1 MRGRFLWYNHTME
14 QTDKREERKK
24 MLKTDVRRIIL
35 ILVASVI
42 MALNINT
49 FVHTGGLYPGGATGL
64 TILIQRV
71 AEMYFNIS
79 LPYTVINVILNAVP
93 FYIGL
98 RFVGKK
104 FALFSLVCIMA
115 TNFLIDLLPSYVVT
129 YDTLLISIFG
139 GLLNGVAI
147 SLCLRQNAT
156 SGGTDFIALW
166 LANKKGMDTFNMV
179 LGFNALILIAAGLLF
194 GWDKAL
200 YSIIYQFVSTQVL
213 HVLYQRYMQ
222 STLLIVTQKPH
233 EVNDAIRHVTNHSS
247 TILRGEG
254 GYEQEGQAVVYSVIN
269 TNAKAKVVKAI
280 REVDDSA
287 FIDVIRTEEIEGNFY
302 IAPHE

>member
-1 MRGRFLWYNHTME
+1 MSM
-14 QTDKREERKK
+14 TDYQKTQKPEGMDEKEYRKR
-24 MLKTDVRRIIL
+24 MLKTDVRRMIL
-35 ILVASVI
+35 ILVCSVLV
-42 MALNINT
+42 ALNINT

-71 AEMYFNIS
+71 AEMYFHIQ

-115 TNFLIDLLPSYVVT
+115 TNFLVDLLPNYVVT

-139 GLLNGVAI
+139 GLINGFAI

-156 SGGTDFIALW
+156 TGGTDFIALW
-166 LANKKGMDTFNMV
+166 LANKKGMDTFNLV
-179 LGFNALILIAAGLLF
+179 LGFNACILIAAGLLF

-200 YSIIYQFVSTQVL
+200 Y
-213 HVLYQRYMQ
+213 
-222 STLLIVTQKPH
+222 
-233 EVNDAIRHVTNHSS
+233 
-247 TILRGEG
+247 
-254 GYEQEGQAVVYSVIN
+254 
-269 TNAKAKVVKAI
+269 
-280 REVDDSA
+280 
-287 FIDVIRTEEIEGNFY
+287 
-302 IAPHE
+302 